1 MKVKDRIQ
9 LLIEILESSK
19 INTLEV
25 SSFWGFRKI
34 KLSKKEEKIITP
46 DTKASSNSVSDN
58 LKPKTEEN
66 LDGDGNHDKIL
77 DVGVQEQEGYV
88 QKAPLVGTIYLSPKP
103 DEDNFVKEGQKIKKG
118 ETVCII
124 EAMKIFNDIE
134 AEKDGIVKNI
144 LVENEA
150 PVEFGQAI
158 IEIDVE

>member
-58 LKPKTEEN
+58 LKPKTDQSTFN
-66 LDGDGNHDKIL
+66 LPQKLKQLYGHSDLGVYILPLQDGEISCGD
-77 DVGVQEQEGYV
+77 Q
-88 QKAPLVGTIYLSPKP
+88 
-103 DEDNFVKEGQKIKKG
+103 VK
-118 ETVCII
+118 
-124 EAMKIFNDIE
+124 F
-134 AEKDGIVKNI
+134 
-144 LVENEA
+144 
-150 PVEFGQAI
+150 
-158 IEIDVE
+158 